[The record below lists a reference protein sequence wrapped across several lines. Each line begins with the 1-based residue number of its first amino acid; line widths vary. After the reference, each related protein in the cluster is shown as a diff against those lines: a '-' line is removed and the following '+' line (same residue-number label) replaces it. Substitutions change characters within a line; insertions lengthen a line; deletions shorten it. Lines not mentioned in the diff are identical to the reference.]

1 MKSELHSAKSFRKDY
16 KKLSKSEVEDTDKV
30 IKKLLNNENLEAKYN
45 DHDLHGNYEGY
56 RECHVR
62 PDLLLVYKRL
72 ITGELLVLTV
82 YRINSHTNIF
92 DTNKSQKK
100 EIANNK
106 TPKHKKIGRC
116 YEMYANNDG

>member
-1 MKSELHSAKSFRKDY
+1 VKCELHSAKSFRKDY
-16 KKLSKSEVEDTDKV
+16 KKLSKSEVEDTDNV
-30 IKKLLNNENLEAKYN
+30 IKKLLNNEPLEQKYN

-92 DTNKSQKK
+92 DINKSQK
-100 EIANNK
+100 
-106 TPKHKKIGRC
+106 R
-116 YEMYANNDG
+116 